1 MGGGEGVRHL
11 VWDWNGTLFD
21 DQVAVVAAVNDA
33 LSRLGVPAIDSDGY
47 RTHFTRP
54 VERFYEQV
62 AGRTISAEEWAAL
75 DAAYHDSYLGRVER
89 MALAADARDALAG
102 AEAAGLSQSLLS
114 MWRHDDLVPLVER
127 LGIGRF
133 FVRVDGLRRSDGGG
147 KAEHLVKHLA
157 ALELAPSA
165 VVLVGDS
172 LDDLAAAR
180 AVGAGCV
187 LYDGGSHHRQAL
199 EATAAPVVD
208 TLTDALAAARRPG
221 RVRPGAGVRAGPVPE
236 DRRSHLDDPH
246 PHRLPAHPR

>member
-1 MGGGEGVRHL
+1 MGGGQGVRHL

-33 LSRLGVPAIDSDGY
+33 LARLGLPAIDADGY

-62 AGRTISAEEWAAL
+62 AGRAISGREWAAL
-75 DAAYHDSYLGRVER
+75 DAAYHDSYLGRVEQLALAPDAR
-89 MALAADARDALAG
+89 EALAA

-127 LGIGRF
+127 LGIGRY
-133 FVRVDGLRRSDGGG
+133 FVRVDGLRHSDGGG

-157 ALELAPSA
+157 ALELEPPA

-187 LYDGGSHHRQAL
+187 LYDGGSHHRHAL
-199 EATAAPVVD
+199 EATGEPVVD
-208 TLTDALAAARRPG
+208 TLTGALAAVQPS
-221 RVRPGAGVRAGPVPE
+221 V
-236 DRRSHLDDPH
+236 S
-246 PHRLPAHPR
+246 